1 MRTISP
7 TSALYSKQRK
17 TTKLANFVGGGY
29 VKRLNEAS
37 AKRDLLELDDNAED
51 AVEKVLTSF

>member
-17 TTKLANFVGGGY
+17 TTKLANFVGGY